1 MDDARKGQITQVS
14 LADGRTARVTPE
26 EALAL
31 HAEGRPGKL
40 EIRLIKPL
48 ITARDLSLA
57 YSPGVAE
64 PCLHIHRDRNLAYD
78 YTAKGNFVA
87 VVSNGTAVLGLGN
100 LGALASKPVME
111 GKVALFK
118 RFADVDGIDLCIDT
132 EDADELINAVR
143 YLGPS
148 FGGIN
153 LEDIKAPECFVI
165 EQRLRELMDIPVF
178 HDDQHGTA
186 IVAAAGLINAAHLTG
201 RDLRETRLVIN
212 GAGAASI
219 ACAELLRAMGM
230 RPENIIMCDTK
241 GVIWRGRTEGM
252 NQWKSAHAVETKART
267 LAQALEGADVFF
279 GLSVKGAVTQEMV
292 RAMAEKPIIFAM
304 ANPDPEI
311 TPEEAKQARPDCI
324 VATGRSDYP
333 NQVNNVLGF
342 PFIFRGALDVRAST
356 INDAMKIAAARA
368 LALLAR
374 EDVPEEVNTAG
385 AGKSLRFGPEYI
397 IPNAFDPRLISRVPV
412 AVARAAIESGVA
424 RKPITDLQRYARD
437 LAGRLDPTANALELI
452 TERVQANP
460 RTVVFAEGEEEKVIR
475 AALAFQAAGYGTP
488 VLVGREEQIRATCN
502 ALGIPL
508 PDGIQVRNARVS
520 ESNRRYAEWLYG
532 KRQREGFLFRDCQ
545 RMVNQDR
552 NVFAACMVALGD
564 ADAMVTG
571 LTRSY
576 SVTLEGV
583 RTAID
588 PAPGGVVFGLTLMLA
603 RVSGTVFIA
612 DTAIHERPDAQCLAE
627 IAVQSAAAARRLG
640 HEPRVAFLSFSTFGD
655 PKGVIPGSVREAV
668 KLLDERGV
676 DFEYDGEMGADVALD
691 PQLRA
696 LYPFCRLTGPAN
708 VLVMPGL
715 HAAHILTKA
724 TPRLTSA
731 TTIGPLL
738 MGLSRSV
745 QIVPMDASIN
755 QLVDIACLAAH
766 GAIAR

>member
-1 MDDARKGQITQVS
+1 MDDARKSHMPPVS
-14 LADGRTARVTPE
+14 LSDVRTARVTPE
-26 EALAL
+26 EALAM

-40 EIRLIKPL
+40 EIRLSKPL
-48 ITARDLSLA
+48 VTARDLSLA

-64 PCLHIHRDRNLAYD
+64 PCLHIARDPSLVYD
-78 YTAKGNFVA
+78 YTSKGNFVA

-118 RFADVDGIDLCIDT
+118 RFADVDGIDLCLDT
-132 EDADELINAVR
+132 EDVDQIINCVR

-201 RDLRETRLVIN
+201 RDLAKTRLVIN
-212 GAGAASI
+212 GAGSAAI

-241 GVIWRGRTEGM
+241 GVLYRGRTEGM
-252 NQWKSAHAVETKART
+252 NQWKSAHAVETKVRT
-267 LAQALEGADVFF
+267 LSQALEGADVFF
-279 GLSVKGAVTQEMV
+279 GLSVKGALTKEMV
-292 RAMAEKPIIFAM
+292 AAMAPAPIIFAM

-311 TPEEAKQARPDCI
+311 TPEEARAARSDAI
-324 VATGRSDYP
+324 IATGRSDYP

-356 INDAMKIAAARA
+356 INDAMKIAAAQA

-374 EDVPEEVNTAG
+374 EDVPEEVGSAG
-385 AGKSLRFGPEYI
+385 AGSSLRFGPEYI
-397 IPNAFDPRLISRVPV
+397 IPNAFDPRLISRVSP
-412 AVARAAIESGVA
+412 AVAKAAMDSGVA
-424 RKPITDLQRYARD
+424 RKPLVDLDAYARE
-437 LAGRLDPTANALELI
+437 LTKRLDTTASALEFI

-460 RTVVFAEGEEEKVIR
+460 KKVVFAEGEEEKVIR
-475 AALAFQAAGYGTP
+475 AAIAYLSSGYGTP
-488 VLVGREEQIRATCN
+488 VLVGREERINAT
-502 ALGIPL
+502 AASLGLQL
-508 PDGIQVRNARVS
+508 PPGVEIHNARVS
-520 ESNRRYAEWLYG
+520 SHNRRYAEFLYA
-532 KRQREGFLFRDCQ
+532 RHQRGGMLFRDCQ
-545 RMVNQDR
+545 RLVNQDR
-552 NVFAACMVALGD
+552 NVFAACMVALGE
-564 ADAMVTG
+564 ADAMLTG

-576 SVTLEGV
+576 SVALDGV
-583 RTAID
+583 RMALD
-588 PAPGGVVFGLTLMLA
+588 PAPGQSLFGLTLMLA
-603 RVSGTVFIA
+603 RVSGTVFVA
-612 DTAIHERPDAQCLAE
+612 DTAIHERPDAQTLAD
-627 IAVQSAAAARRLG
+627 IAMQSAAARRLG
-640 HEPRVAFLSFSTFGD
+640 AEPRVAFLSFSNFGD

-668 KLLDERGV
+668 KLLDERKV
-676 DFEYDGEMGADVALD
+676 DFEYDGEMSADVALD
-691 PQLRA
+691 PALRA

-724 TPRLTSA
+724 VPRLTSG
-731 TTIGPLL
+731 TSIGPLL
-738 MGLSRSV
+738 MGLAKPV
-745 QIVPMDASIN
+745 QIVSMDASVN
-755 QLVDIACLAAH
+755 QLLDMACLAAH
-766 GAIAR
+766 AAIAR

>member
-1 MDDARKGQITQVS
+1 MDDVAKDAPLGD
-14 LADGRTARVTPE
+14 ARTARITAE

-40 EIRLIKPL
+40 EIRLTKPL
-48 ITARDLSLA
+48 VTARDLSLA

-64 PCLHIHRDRNLAYD
+64 PCLHIHRNPALAYD
-78 YTAKGNFVA
+78 YTSKGNFVA

-100 LGALASKPVME
+100 LGALAAKPVME

-132 EDADELINAVR
+132 EDVDEFVNAVR
-143 YLGPS
+143 FLGPS

-186 IVAAAGLINAAHLTG
+186 IVAAAGLINALHLTG
-201 RDLRETRLVIN
+201 RDIAETRLVIN

-219 ACAELLRAMGM
+219 ACAELLKAMGM
-230 RPENIIMCDTK
+230 RPENVVLCDTK
-241 GVIWRGRTEGM
+241 GVIWRGRREGM

-267 LAQALEGADVFF
+267 LAEALEGADVFF
-279 GLSVKGAVTQEMV
+279 GLSVKGALTREMV
-292 RAMAEKPIIFAM
+292 RAMAPKPIIFAM

-311 TPEEAKQARPDCI
+311 TPEEAKAARPDCI

-356 INDAMKIAAARA
+356 INDAMKIAAAQA
-368 LALLAR
+368 LAMLAR
-374 EDVPEEVNTAG
+374 EDVPEEVAGAG
-385 AGKSLRFGPEYI
+385 AGKALRFGPDYI
-397 IPNAFDPRLISRVPV
+397 IPNAFDPRLISRVPP
-412 AVARAAIESGVA
+412 AVAKAAMDSGVA
-424 RKPITDLQRYARD
+424 RRPLMDLRRYARE
-437 LAGRLDPTANALELI
+437 LAGRLDPTAAALEAI
-452 TERVQANP
+452 TERVRANP
-460 RTVVFAEGEEEKVIR
+460 RRVVFAEGEEEKVIR
-475 AALAFQAAGYGTP
+475 AAIAFRNAGYGTP
-488 VLVGREEQIRATCN
+488 VLIGREDRIHASVA
-502 ALGIPL
+502 ALGLPM
-508 PDGIQVRNARVS
+508 PDGIEIHNARLS
-520 ESNRRYAEWLYG
+520 ESNRRYAEFLYAR
-532 KRQREGFLFRDCQ
+532 RQRQGFLFRDCQ
-545 RMVNQDR
+545 RLVNQDR

-571 LTRSY
+571 VTRTY
-576 SVTLEGV
+576 SVALEGIL
-583 RTAID
+583 TAID
-588 PAPGGVVFGLTLMLA
+588 PEPGGVLFGLTLMLA
-603 RVSGTVFIA
+603 RRSGTVLVA
-612 DTAIHERPDAQCLAE
+612 DTAIHERPDAPTLAE
-627 IAVQSAAAARRLG
+627 IAIRSAEAARRLG

-655 PKGVIPGSVREAV
+655 PKGLIPGSIRDAV
-668 KLLDERGV
+668 KLLDARGV

-691 PQLRA
+691 PALRSA

-708 VLVMPGL
+708 VLVCPGL

-724 TPRLTSA
+724 VPHLTSA

-738 MGLSRSV
+738 VGLSRPA
-745 QIVPMDASIN
+745 QIVPVEAGVSQILEVAS
-755 QLVDIACLAAH
+755 LAAH
-766 GAIAR
+766 SAIPR